1 MTPPVVIEIHIR
13 LEPVTADPFIDG
25 VGGAAGRDE
34 GSAPREKK
42 TQPERAAGSVA
53 PG

>member
-1 MTPPVVIEIHIR
+1 MTLPVVSEIRIR

-25 VGGAAGRDE
+25 VGGPAG
-34 GSAPREKK
+34 AEKK
-42 TQPERAAGSVA
+42 APATRATGSVT